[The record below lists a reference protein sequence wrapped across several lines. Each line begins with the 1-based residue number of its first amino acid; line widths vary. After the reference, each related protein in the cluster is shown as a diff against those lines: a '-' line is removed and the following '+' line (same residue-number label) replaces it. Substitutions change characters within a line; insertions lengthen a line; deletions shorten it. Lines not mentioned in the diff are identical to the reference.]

1 MLRRT
6 GVKKYIIVATYSIL
20 LYLGLSNISEVMSAL
35 RYAFG
40 IISPI
45 ITGICIAFVVNIL
58 MRFVENRVLAGMGKK
73 HKKLLKYKRM
83 CSMLITYVSV
93 LAFIVAISLF
103 IGPQIGKSA
112 STFVTNAPGYIENV
126 QEWTNKTAAE
136 FNLSND
142 VWDKLL
148 QNWEDISTAF
158 TTFLS
163 SSLMHIFNFT
173 VNFTSSVVN
182 FFMSFILSVYMLY
195 SKEKLLGILKK
206 IMYAVI
212 KSPYAEKIMEICA
225 QTNSTFSRFIGG
237 QLTESLI
244 LGSLCFIGMAILG
257 IPYAPLVAVLMGLT
271 SLFPIVGAYIGTI
284 TSALIIMMESPIKA
298 LVFVIFILC
307 LQQIE
312 GNLIYP
318 RVVGNAIGLNGFWV
332 FSAIILGGGM
342 MGVTGILLAVPMTA
356 LIYTLV
362 RELVHKR
369 LKEKGLD
376 DMVKVEAPPGVKEA
390 KAEIDEQKR
399 IKKEKKNKPLKNK
412 Q

>member
-1 MLRRT
+1 MQYADNLRQRF
-6 GVKKYIIVATYSIL
+6 GVHCCNFAVYRS
-20 LYLGLSNISEVMSAL
+20 
-35 RYAFG
+35 
-40 IISPI
+40 
-45 ITGICIAFVVNIL
+45 
-58 MRFVENRVLAGMGKK
+58 
-73 HKKLLKYKRM
+73 
-83 CSMLITYVSV
+83 
-93 LAFIVAISLF
+93 
-103 IGPQIGKSA
+103 QIGKSA